1 MNINIVIKRNELPE
15 ENNYYEDAII
25 FAIKNK
31 FIAINIGIYLD
42 CFSKFWLVNI
52 SLHLPISF

>member
-42 CFSKFWLVNI
+42 CFSKF
-52 SLHLPISF
+52 